1 VARPARWPAAVLLDM
16 DGLLVDT
23 EPVWFAVERE
33 VAGRLGGPWTE
44 EHQHALLGSSLP
56 RAAAFMLET
65 SGADVPRA
73 DVQQWLLDSM
83 VARLAAE
90 EPRLLPGAAALLR
103 DVGARELPCALVS
116 SSYRVLV
123 DSVRASLERVLGG
136 LPFAVIVAGDEVRHL
151 KPHPEPY
158 RAAAAALGV
167 PPQACLAFEDSP
179 TGAASADAAGCGV
192 VVVPS
197 LVPVDPGPRRVVLSS
212 LEGLDWDDL
221 GGRLAS

>member
-1 VARPARWPAAVLLDM
+1 MTRPARWPAAVLLDM

-23 EPVWFAVERE
+23 EPVWFEVERE
-33 VAGRLGGPWTE
+33 VAGRLGGPWSE

-56 RAAAFMLET
+56 RAAAYLLEV
-65 SGADVPRA
+65 SGAEVPRGQ
-73 DVQQWLLDSM
+73 VQQWLLDGM
-83 VARLAAE
+83 ARRLAAE

-103 DVGARELPCALVS
+103 DVAARGLPCALVS

-123 DSVRASLERVLGG
+123 DSVTASLASALGG
-136 LPFAVIVAGDEVRHL
+136 LPFAVTVAGDEVHHL

-179 TGAASADAAGCGV
+179 TGAASADAAGCAV
-192 VVVPS
+192 VAVPS
-197 LVPVDPGPRRVVLSS
+197 LVPVEPGPRRVVLSS
-212 LEGLDWDDL
+212 LAALDWEDL